1 MTTDNVIL
9 LDYASQSDSA
19 FKLVDDA
26 FTEEPYGIGI
36 TKGAVA
42 FCEFIRHQTPS
53 PRRLTRCIRRRC
65 LRWIPSGDVPQPV
78 RTLTVPRPLQDQHG
92 GERSGSAKSGR
103 ANFDLG
109 EVGYTPRPVG

>member
-36 TKGAVA
+36 TKGNA
-42 FCEFIRHQTPS
+42 
-53 PRRLTRCIRRRC
+53 
-65 LRWIPSGDVPQPV
+65 
-78 RTLTVPRPLQDQHG
+78 
-92 GERSGSAKSGR
+92 AK
-103 ANFDLG
+103 LG
-109 EVGYTPRPVG
+109 MGA